1 MTVRFFRFRD
11 GRRVRLENLS
21 LPDQSVPPAS
31 HKRRTEQ
38 RSRASRHKT
47 HKPAR
52 RRWEWPVAVRQL
64 SNEELTKLS

>member
-52 RRWEWPVAVRQL
+52 CRWEWPMHEPLRGLVLA
-64 SNEELTKLS
+64 SM